1 MEKKNA
7 MIVMT
12 SGDYR
17 REILSFTFPI
27 LIGNLF
33 QQLYNTADSLIVGNF
48 LGPEALAAVTGVGS
62 LIYLFTGFF
71 MGFATGAGVVIS
83 RAIGAEDD
91 DRTKRAVHTTVAL
104 GLALSLAMTILGT
117 ISSPWLLKWMGTPDN
132 VFSLSNLYLRIY
144 FLGFTGLIMYNMLTG
159 ILQAAGDA
167 RHPLIYLIV
176 SSMINVVL
184 DIVFIAVFHMGV
196 DGAAYATILSEIL
209 TALLVMRRL
218 MIMDGPVKL
227 HLKSVRFDRKILRY
241 IMTYGI
247 PTALQGCVIDISNIL
262 IQSYINSFG
271 AAAMAGIGASTK
283 AEGFGFLPITAFSLA
298 MTTYISQN
306 MGAQKY
312 DRVRAGMRFGFLT
325 SLILIECIGAVNF
338 IFAPHI
344 IAFFNRSPQ
353 VIFYG
358 VGRAR
363 VCSLFFFLVGFSHIA
378 SAVMRGLG
386 KPMVPA
392 VVMLVCWCL
401 VRIAVLFTLGTVYH
415 DIRFAWWI
423 YPVTWTISSIVF
435 LLYILRIG
443 KNGYRNLTIA

>member
-1 MEKKNA
+1 MQKNNNS

-17 REILSFTFPI
+17 KEILSFAFPI

-71 MGFATGAGVVIS
+71 MGFSTGAGVVIS
-83 RAIGAEDD
+83 RSIGAKEDA
-91 DRTKRAVHTTVAL
+91 RTQKAVHTTSAL
-104 GLALSLAMTILGT
+104 GLALSVIMTILGV
-117 ISSPWLLKWMGTPDN
+117 ILSPYLLKWMGTPDD
-132 VFSLSNLYLRIY
+132 VFELSNLYLRIY
-144 FLGFTGLIMYNMLTG
+144 FLGFTGLVMYNMLTG

-167 RHPLIYLIV
+167 KHPLIYLVI

-209 TALLVMRRL
+209 TAVLVLRRL
-218 MIMDGPVKL
+218 MKTEGPV
-227 HLKSVRFDRKILRY
+227 HLQLSKIRFDKTALVQ
-241 IMTYGI
+241 IMRYGI
-247 PTALQGCVIDISNIL
+247 PTALQGSVIDISNIL

-283 AEGFGFLPITAFSLA
+283 AEGFGFLPVTAFSLA

-306 MGAQKY
+306 MGAREH
-312 DRVRAGMRFGFLT
+312 DRVKKGMRFAFAT
-325 SLILIECIGAVNF
+325 SLILIEAIGVLTFA
-338 IFAPHI
+338 FAPHI
-344 IAFFNRSPQ
+344 IGFFNRDPQ
-353 VIFYG
+353 VIYYG
-358 VGRAR
+358 MQRAR

-378 SAVMRGLG
+378 SALMRGIG

-392 VVMLVCWCL
+392 VVMLTCWCA
-401 VRIAVLFTLGTVYH
+401 VRIAVLFTIGIAFH
-415 DIRFAWWI
+415 DVRLAFWI
-423 YPVTWTISSIVF
+423 YPITWTLSSIVF
-435 LLYILRIG
+435 FTYIRKIEKKG
-443 KNGYRNLTIA
+443 FQNL